1 MEFRPFTDDDWRDWE
16 GTEGNPL
23 IGEVEAMG
31 FTDPETMEIT
41 HNGAIIIIDANGFQI
56 NLQDSEGRHEEKIYL
71 RDKWEK
77 LVFTALEHM
86 TVLTPE
92 TLKHWRKV

>member
-16 GTEGNPL
+16 GSEGNAL

-31 FTDPETMEIT
+31 FTDPETMEIAYDYAT
-41 HNGAIIIIDANGFQI
+41 VISDANGFQI
-56 NLQDSEGRHEEKIYL
+56 NLQDSEGTYEEEIYL

-77 LVFTALEHM
+77 LVFIALEHM